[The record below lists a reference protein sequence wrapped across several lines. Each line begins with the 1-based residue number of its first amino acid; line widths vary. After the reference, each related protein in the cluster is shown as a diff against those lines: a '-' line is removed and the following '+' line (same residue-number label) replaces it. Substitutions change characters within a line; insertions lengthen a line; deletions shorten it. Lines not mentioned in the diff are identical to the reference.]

1 MRVGGKAIVT
11 TALQINEKPQTQETK
26 DVKYTVITFAPVQ
39 GFIEKSRKLRDLYGA
54 SQILS
59 YLSWKIVCAAK
70 SKGFDVIS
78 PAISEDDCI
87 NVASVD
93 IVQGMPNRILIKGD
107 FSGNDAHQ
115 ALMEGWKEI
124 VEACRK
130 WLGENLEDLKIDDS
144 GWARSW
150 ARWKIHAWEVFWGGG
165 DKIEKAMQD
174 LETRKLRRGWT
185 VPNWNGESSS
195 LSGHDAIAYPNMD
208 REITHENK
216 RNESREREEIINFYE
231 RLAAALEGS
240 KQKDEPKYLDPSEK
254 LSIPELIKRLVTHHQ
269 VSTLV
274 DQIANENR
282 VIKHDDPKPVFRI
295 DNFSELLREDDKSG
309 YWTGWFMGDGDEVGK
324 HLKSLIEQEDVKN
337 FSLSLRDWGKK
348 FQNEFD
354 LGRVVY
360 AGGDDFFGVMYGD
373 EKSPQRS
380 GTKAIDWLLKLRNDW
395 RGGKEGQP
403 EKLGI
408 KLSLGFVWAG
418 HSVPQRDVLQHCR
431 EAEKLAKNLG
441 RDRVTIRV
449 VFNNGQYVQWTTPWE
464 CLEWLKD
471 YKDRDGKKA
480 YCKNKTTDKLEWQKA
495 NWNHVYSDL
504 GQLKARHAIPP
515 ATAENPK
522 DDIAIELLSLYFDK
536 DKDKEKKKMLSKSKW
551 RKHLTGIDGDKQNQ
565 AVIAWIEGMILV
577 GWQLCSNI

>member
-130 WLGENLEDLKIDDS
+130 WLGENLEDLKTDDS

-150 ARWKIHAWEVFWGGG
+150 TRWKIHAWEVFRGGG

-274 DQIANENR
+274 DRLANENR
-282 VIKHDDPKPVFRI
+282 VIKRGDSQPVFRI
-295 DNFSELLREDDKSG
+295 DNFSELLRKDDESG
-309 YWTGWFMGDGDEVGK
+309 ETYWTGWFMGDGDEVGK
-324 HLKSLIEQEDVKN
+324 HLKSLTKPEDVTG
-337 FSLSLRDWGKK
+337 FSKSLRDWGDK
-348 FQNEFD
+348 FQKGFK

-360 AGGDDFFGVMYGD
+360 AGGDDFFGVMYSQQKGIKLKGAD
-373 EKSPQRS
+373 
-380 GTKAIDWLLKLRNDW
+380 AIDWLIKLREDW
-395 RGGKEGQP
+395 RGEDKNSEQ
-403 EKLGI
+403 LGV

-431 EAEKLAKNLG
+431 EAEKLAKSLG

-449 VFNNGQYVQWTTPWE
+449 LFNNGQFVQWTTPWE
-464 CLEWLKD
+464 YLKWLKD
-471 YKDRDGKKA
+471 YRDRDGG
-480 YCKNKTTDKLEWQKA
+480 T
-495 NWNHVYSDL
+495 NWSHVYGDL
-504 GQLKARHAIPP
+504 AHLKARHAIPSKN
-515 ATAENPK
+515 AVRQDSA
-522 DDIAIELLSLYFDK
+522 IALALLDLYFNQNVIDDKLKKSNILSANQPEITGSSK
-536 DKDKEKKKMLSKSKW
+536 DKDL
-551 RKHLTGIDGDKQNQ
+551 IQ
-565 AVIAWIEGMILV
+565 WIENMINV
-577 GWQLCSNI
+577 GWQLCSIT